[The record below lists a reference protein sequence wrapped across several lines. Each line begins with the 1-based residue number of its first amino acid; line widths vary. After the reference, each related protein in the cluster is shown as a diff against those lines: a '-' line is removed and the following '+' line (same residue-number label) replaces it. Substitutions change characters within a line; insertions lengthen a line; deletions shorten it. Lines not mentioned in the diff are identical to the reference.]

1 MAHEHKEQSTE
12 KKQNLARFFIAQR
25 HVAWVCLA
33 VALLWGIYGLFNMPQ
48 RKDPDIPSRQ
58 GMVIVPWQG
67 TSAEQVEQLVTKK
80 VEQFLA
86 SNQWVTEI
94 KSASRTGSAMVQFEL
109 AEKGKYDRDKEL
121 DDIKIRLDS
130 IHDLPKGA
138 GPILYIKDFGDT
150 SALMLTVASPP
161 ADPAQVKSVSK
172 LVEAQVRQ
180 VRSDL
185 AAQTQPR
192 RSIVVVFPRS
202 IDSNE
207 VEGKLSLVVQDMAT
221 RHLCSDVRMF
231 SGAGFTGVDL
241 ATDLSTLDLQSAL
254 KKFANQDLQT
264 DEFHPDAWK
273 LAIIDDPSGAAA
285 ALQAVAGDRYTY
297 RDLDD
302 FTDTIQRSLKTL
314 PIVAKVER
322 SGVLDENVFLNFSQE
337 RLAQYNL
344 TPSDL
349 PNILSARN
357 LSDSGQTLNAQG
369 RTVSISTTG
378 EFKSIDDLRNV
389 MIGASPSG
397 APLYLRDLVDIDRGY
412 ENPPSFLNRYTRHD
426 ENGRWITTPAI
437 TLSVQMRKGEQIGSF
452 GKQVDANL
460 ESVRKS
466 LPADLVL
473 ARTSDQPLQVH
484 DSIELFSHSLIEA
497 LVLVV
502 VVAWIGFWSWR
513 TSMLIAVSMP
523 ITLAITFGIINT
535 LGIDLQQV
543 SIASL
548 IIALGLLVDVP
559 VVSGDAIVRELGAGQ
574 PKTTA
579 AWLGPTKLFKTMA
592 FATVTNIVSY
602 LPFLLLPGDTGK
614 FLYSLPVV
622 ISCSLLAALLVS
634 MTFVPLISSFLL
646 ESRSETPIE
655 ERRQRGFTG
664 WYFRTAKKGIEHRK
678 LCLAASLLLLIA
690 GGIVFSTLK
699 PQFFPKDLQ
708 YFSYIDVWLPE
719 DSPASATSAVAQQ
732 VESITRQV
740 AEEYGKSHPEH
751 GHPKD
756 VLQSMTTFVGG
767 GGPRFWSSATPED
780 RQTNYAQ
787 VILRTKDNH
796 DTTPLLALLQPE
808 LDRQVPGAII
818 DTRTL
823 ETGKP
828 IGIPIQVRISGE
840 DLPRLRAEAEQLKQI
855 FRDIPIAARVRD
867 DWGEPS
873 AREVVHVDVDRA
885 NLAHVT
891 NADVSDSVDAAL
903 HGITAGTLRDGNK
916 EIPIVGRMRMEERAQ
931 LSDLRNLYVFSRQGT
946 PPVPLDQ
953 VATISLEPVTSKTK
967 RFDQYRT
974 VTVQCWPTE
983 GHLPSEV
990 ISAAMPRLKEFQ
1002 KQLPAGFIFRFAGEQ
1017 KEQVSG
1023 FGDLTTVLVICV
1035 FAIYLA
1041 LLAQFKNAF
1050 KPLIVFAA
1058 IPYGVSGA
1066 IFSLAIMGQPFGF
1079 MAFLGIISLIGVIV
1093 SHIIVLFEFIEE
1105 RREEGEDLELAL
1117 IDAGILRLRPV
1128 MITVAATVIALFPLA
1143 AHGGPLWEPLCYAQ
1157 IGGLTIATF
1166 VTLGL
1171 VPVLYSFVVLDLKLI
1186 RWEHEAPT
1194 SAAAL
1199 EKPAN
1204 VPVTSGMTA

>member
-1 MAHEHKEQSTE
+1 MAYEHNEQSTDR
-12 KKQNLARFFIAQR
+12 KHNLARFFIEQR
-25 HVAWVCLA
+25 HVAWVSLA
-33 VALLWGIYGLFNMPQ
+33 VALLWGIYGLFKMPQ
-48 RKDPDIPSRQ
+48 RKDPDIPVRQ
-58 GMVIVPWQG
+58 AMIIVPWQG
-67 TSAEQVEQLVTKK
+67 TSSAQVEQLVTKK
-80 VEQFLA
+80 IEQSIA

-94 KSASRTGSAMVQFEL
+94 KSASRTGSSMVQFEL

-121 DDIKIRLDS
+121 DDVKIRLDA
-130 IHDLPKGA
+130 IHDLPQGA

-161 ADPAQVKSVSK
+161 ADPAQVAWVSK
-172 LVEAQVRQ
+172 LVEEQIRQ
-180 VRSDL
+180 VRSGLNAD
-185 AAQTQPR
+185 TQSR
-192 RSIVVVFPRS
+192 RSIVVVFPKS
-202 IDSNE
+202 IDSGQ
-207 VEGKLSLVVQDMAT
+207 VEHTLAWGTQQLAAQQ
-221 RHLCSDVRMF
+221 LCSDVRFF
-231 SGAGFTGVDL
+231 SGAGFTGVDV
-241 ATDLSTLDLQSAL
+241 ATNLSTSDLESAV
-254 KKFANQDLQT
+254 KKFTAQNLQT
-264 DEFHPDAWK
+264 DELHPDAWRP
-273 LAIIDDPSGAAA
+273 AIIGDPSTTLPS
-285 ALQAVAGDRYTY
+285 LQAVAGDKYTY

-314 PIVAKVER
+314 PIVAKAER
-322 SGVLDENVFLNFSQE
+322 SGVLNENVFLNFSQE
-337 RLAQYNL
+337 RLAQYKL
-344 TPSDL
+344 KPADL
-349 PNILSARN
+349 PIILAARN
-357 LSDSGQTLNAQG
+357 LPENGQTLNARG
-369 RTVSISTTG
+369 RTVSVDTTG
-378 EFKSIDDLRNV
+378 GFKSVDDLRNV
-389 MIGASPSG
+389 LIGTSPSG
-397 APLYLRDLVDIDRGY
+397 MPLYLRDLVDIDRGY
-412 ENPPSFLNRYTRHD
+412 ENPPSFLNRYTRRD
-426 ENGRWITTPAI
+426 ENGKWTTTRAI
-437 TLSVQMRKGEQIGSF
+437 TLSVQMEKGEQIGSF
-452 GKQVDANL
+452 GKQVNANL
-460 ESVRKS
+460 EGVRKI
-466 LPADLVL
+466 LPADLIL
-473 ARTSDQPLQVH
+473 AKTSDQPLQVH

-502 VVAWIGFWSWR
+502 VVALIGFWSWR
-513 TSMLIAVSMP
+513 TAILIAASMP
-523 ITLAITFGIINT
+523 ITLAITFGVIST

-559 VVSGDAIVRELGAGQ
+559 VVSGDAIVRELGAGR
-574 PKTTA
+574 PRSVA

-592 FATVTNIVSY
+592 FVTITNIVSY
-602 LPFLLLPGDTGK
+602 LPFLMLPGDTGK
-614 FLYSLPVV
+614 FLYSLPIV

-655 ERRQRGFTG
+655 EKRQRGFTG
-664 WYFRTAKKGIEHRK
+664 WYFRAAKKAIEHRK
-678 LCLAASLLLLIA
+678 VCLAASLGLLVV

-719 DSPASATSAVAQQ
+719 DTPASVTGVAAQQ
-732 VESITRQV
+732 VESITRRV
-740 AEEYGKSHPEH
+740 AEVYGRSHPEH

-808 LDRQVPGAII
+808 LDRQIPGAII

-828 IGIPIQVRISGE
+828 IGIPVQVRISGE

-867 DWGEPS
+867 DWGESS
-873 AREVVHVDVDRA
+873 AREVVQVDADRA

-891 NADVSDSVDAAL
+891 NADVSDSVNAAL
-903 HGITAGTLRDGNK
+903 HGITAGVLRDGNK
-916 EIPIVGRMRMEERAQ
+916 QVPIAGRMRMEERAQ
-931 LSDLRNLYVFSRQGT
+931 LSDLRSLYVFSRQDA
-946 PPVPLDQ
+946 PPVPLDE
-953 VATISLEPVTSKTK
+953 VASISLDPVTPKIR

-974 VTVQCWPTE
+974 ITVQCWPTQ

-990 ISAAMPRLKEFQ
+990 IAAAMPKLKAFQ
-1002 KQLPAGFIFRFAGEQ
+1002 KQLPDGFIFRFAGEQ

-1023 FGDLTTVLVICV
+1023 FGDLTTVLLICIA
-1035 FAIYLA
+1035 AIYLA
-1041 LLAQFKNAF
+1041 LLAQFKHAF

-1058 IPYGVSGA
+1058 IPYGVVGA
-1066 IFSLAIMGQPFGF
+1066 IVSLAIMGQPFGF

-1105 RREEGEDLELAL
+1105 RREAGEELELAL

-1186 RWEHEAPT
+1186 RWEHEEET
-1194 SAAAL
+1194 EAAAP
-1199 EKPAN
+1199 EEASQIPMASGTPA
-1204 VPVTSGMTA
+1204 

>member
-1 MAHEHKEQSTE
+1 
-12 KKQNLARFFIAQR
+12 
-25 HVAWVCLA
+25 V
-33 VALLWGIYGLFNMPQ
+33 
-48 RKDPDIPSRQ
+48 RQ
-58 GMVIVPWQG
+58 AMVIVPWQG
-67 TSAEQVEQLVTKK
+67 TSAEQVEQLVTRKI
-80 VEQFLA
+80 EQALA

-94 KSASRTGSAMVQFEL
+94 KSASRTGSTMVQFEL

-130 IHDLPKGA
+130 IHDLPQGA

-161 ADPAQVKSVSK
+161 ADPAQVAWMSK
-172 LVEAQVRQ
+172 LVEAQIRQ

-185 AAQTQPR
+185 AAQSQPR
-192 RSIVVVFPRS
+192 RSIVVVFPKS
-202 IDSNE
+202 IDSAE
-207 VEGKLSLVVQDMAT
+207 VEHKLSWVVQEAVT
-221 RHLCSDVRMF
+221 QHLCSDVRMF
-231 SGAGFTGVDL
+231 SGAGFMGVDL
-241 ATDLSTLDLQSAL
+241 ATNLSTSDLQSSL
-254 KKFANQDLQT
+254 KKLAKQNLQT
-264 DEFHPDAWK
+264 DEFHPDAWQP
-273 LAIIDDPSGAAA
+273 AIIDDPSSTGAV
-285 ALQAVAGDRYTY
+285 LQAVAGDKYTY

-322 SGVLDENVFLNFSQE
+322 SGVLSENVFLNFSQE
-337 RLAQYNL
+337 RLAQYKL
-344 TPSDL
+344 KPADL
-349 PNILSARN
+349 PNVLAARN
-357 LSDSGQTLNAQG
+357 LPDSGQTLNARG
-369 RTVSISTTG
+369 RTVSVSTTG
-378 EFKSIDDLRNV
+378 EFKSIDDLRDV
-389 MIGASPSG
+389 MIGASPNGS
-397 APLYLRDLVDIDRGY
+397 PLYLRDLVDIERGY
-412 ENPPSFLNRYTRHD
+412 ENPPSFLNRYTRRD
-426 ENGRWITTPAI
+426 ENGKWTTTRAI
-437 TLSVQMRKGEQIGSF
+437 TLSVQMKKGEQISSF
-452 GKQVDANL
+452 GKQVNANL
-460 ESVRKS
+460 ESVRKT

-502 VVAWIGFWSWR
+502 LVALIGFWSWR
-513 TSMLIAVSMP
+513 TALLIAASMP
-523 ITLAITFGIINT
+523 ITLAITFGVINT

-574 PKTTA
+574 PRSVA
-579 AWLGPTKLFKTMA
+579 AWMGPTKLFKTMA
-592 FATVTNIVSY
+592 FATLTNIVSY

-634 MTFVPLISSFLL
+634 VTFVPLISSFLL
-646 ESRSETPIE
+646 KSRTEPSIE
-655 ERRQRGFTG
+655 ERRQHGFTG
-664 WYFRTAKKGIEHRK
+664 WYFRTAKKAIQHRK
-678 LCLAASLLLLIA
+678 LCLAASLLLLVA

-719 DSPASATSAVAQQ
+719 DSPASSTSEIAQH
-732 VESITRQV
+732 VESVTRRV
-740 AEEYGKSHPEH
+740 ADEYGKTHAEH

-808 LDRQVPGAII
+808 LDRQIPGAII
-818 DTRTL
+818 DTRSL

-828 IGIPIQVRISGE
+828 VGIPVQVRISGE
-840 DLPRLRAEAEQLKQI
+840 DLPRLRAEADKLKQI

-867 DWGEPS
+867 DWGDPS
-873 AREVVHVDVDRA
+873 AREVAYVNVDRA
-885 NLAHVT
+885 NLAHIS
-891 NADVSDSVDAAL
+891 NADVSDSIDAAL
-903 HGITAGTLRDGNK
+903 HGVTAGVLREGNK
-916 EIPIVGRMRMEERAQ
+916 QIPIVGRMRMEERAQ
-931 LSDLRNLYVFSRQGT
+931 LSDLRSLYVFSRQDT

-953 VATISLEPVTSKTK
+953 VATVSLEPVTPKTK

-974 VTVQCWPTE
+974 ITVQCWPTE

-990 ISAAMPRLKEFQ
+990 ISAAMPQLKEFQ
-1002 KQLPAGFIFRFAGEQ
+1002 KQLPDGFIFRFAGEQ

-1041 LLAQFKNAF
+1041 LLAQFKHAF

-1058 IPYGVSGA
+1058 IPYGVTGA
-1066 IFSLAIMGQPFGF
+1066 IFALAIMGQPFGF

-1105 RREEGEDLELAL
+1105 RREAGEELELAL

-1171 VPVLYSFVVLDLKLI
+1171 VPILYSFVVLDLKLI
-1186 RWEHEAPT
+1186 RWEQTERT
-1194 SAAAL
+1194 GSSASGRVS
-1199 EKPAN
+1199 EM
-1204 VPVTSGMTA
+1204 PVTAEVHG

>member
-1 MAHEHKEQSTE
+1 MAHERNQQSVD
-12 KKQNLARFFIAQR
+12 KKQNLARFFIEQR
-25 HVAWVCLA
+25 HIAWVSLA
-33 VALLWGIYGLFNMPQ
+33 VALLWGIYGLLKMPQ
-48 RKDPDIPSRQ
+48 RKDPDIPVRQ
-58 GMVIVPWQG
+58 AMVIVPWQG
-67 TSAEQVEQLVTKK
+67 TSAEQVEQLVTRK
-80 VEQFLA
+80 VEQALA
-86 SNQWVTEI
+86 QNQWVTEI
-94 KSASRTGSAMVQFEL
+94 KSASRTGSAMIQFEL

-121 DDIKIRLDS
+121 DDVKIRLDS
-130 IHDLPKGA
+130 IHDLPQGA

-161 ADPAQVKSVSK
+161 ADPAQVAWVSK
-172 LVEAQVRQ
+172 LVEAKIRQ
-180 VRSDL
+180 VRTGL
-185 AAQTQPR
+185 PAQTQPR
-192 RSIVVVFPRS
+192 RSIVVVFPKS
-202 IDSNE
+202 IDSAE
-207 VEGKLSLVVQDMAT
+207 VERKLSWVAQDMAAQ
-221 RHLCSDVRMF
+221 HLCSDVRAF

-241 ATDLSTLDLQSAL
+241 TTNLSTTDLHSAL
-254 KKFANQDLQT
+254 KKFANQNLQT

-273 LAIIDDPSGAAA
+273 PAIIDDPARTAA
-285 ALQAVAGDRYTY
+285 ALQAAAGDKYTY

-314 PIVAKVER
+314 PIVSKVER
-322 SGVLDENVFLNFSQE
+322 SGVLSENVFLNFSQE
-337 RLAQYNL
+337 RLAQYKL
-344 TPSDL
+344 TPADL
-349 PNILSARN
+349 PKLLAVRN
-357 LSDSGQTLNAQG
+357 LPDSGQTLNARG
-369 RTVSISTTG
+369 RTVSVSTSG
-378 EFKSIDDLRNV
+378 EFKSIDDLRYV
-389 MIGASPSG
+389 MIGAAPNG
-397 APLYLRDLVDIDRGY
+397 TPLYLRDLVDIERGY
-412 ENPPSFLNRYTRHD
+412 ENPPSFLNRYTRRD
-426 ENGRWITTPAI
+426 ENGRWVTTRAI
-437 TLSVQMRKGEQIGSF
+437 TLSVQMKKGEQISSF

-460 ESVRKS
+460 EGVRKTF
-466 LPADLVL
+466 PADLIL

-502 VVAWIGFWSWR
+502 VVALIGFWSWR
-513 TSMLIAVSMP
+513 TSMLIAASMP
-523 ITLAITFGIINT
+523 ITLAITFGVINI

-574 PKTTA
+574 PRSTA

-592 FATVTNIVSY
+592 YATVTNIVSY

-646 ESRSETPIE
+646 QSKTETPIE

-678 LCLAASLLLLIA
+678 LCLAASLVLLII
-690 GGIVFSTLK
+690 GGIVFSKLK

-719 DSPASATSAVAQQ
+719 DSPTSATSEVVHQ
-732 VESITRQV
+732 VEAITRQV
-740 AEEYGKSHPEH
+740 AEEYGKSHSEH

-808 LDRQVPGAII
+808 LDRKIPGAII

-828 IGIPIQVRISGE
+828 VGIPVQVRISGE
-840 DLPRLRAEAEQLKQI
+840 DSPRLRAEADKLKQI
-855 FRDIPIAARVRD
+855 FRDIPVAARIRD
-867 DWGEPS
+867 DWGDPS
-873 AREVVHVDVDRA
+873 VREVLHVDVDRA
-885 NLAHVT
+885 NMAHVT

-903 HGITAGTLRDGNK
+903 HGVTAGVLRDGDK
-916 EIPIVGRMRMEERAQ
+916 QIPVVGRMRMEERTQ
-931 LSDLRNLYVFSRQGT
+931 LSDLHSLYVFSRQST
-946 PPVPLDQ
+946 PPVPLGQ
-953 VATISLEPVTSKTK
+953 VATISLEPVRSKTK

-974 VTVQCWPTE
+974 ITVQCWPAE

-990 ISAAMPRLKEFQ
+990 ISAAMPKLKEFQ
-1002 KQLPAGFIFRFAGEQ
+1002 KQLPDGFIFRFAGEQ

-1023 FGDLTTVLVICV
+1023 FGDLTTVLLICV

-1041 LLAQFKNAF
+1041 LLAQFRHAF

-1058 IPYGVSGA
+1058 IPYGVTGA
-1066 IFSLAIMGQPFGF
+1066 VISLAIMGQPFGF

-1105 RREEGEDLELAL
+1105 RREAGEDLKLAL

-1186 RWEHEAPT
+1186 RWEQAEDTGSGA
-1194 SAAAL
+1194 S
-1199 EKPAN
+1199 EKPSEVRLATG
-1204 VPVTSGMTA
+1204 VHA